1 MKDLE
6 VGAEVSSWVVRVGSL
21 RRLWKEDSQEEGEG
35 LWDVW
40 WLLNARHC
48 PLVSGPMRKGY
59 CLPVHPQILGTK
71 HRAKQTVEKSES
83 EVTQSCPTLCDPMDC
98 SPRGSSICSPSPP
111 PLLDFLGKKTGVG
124 CHFLLQGIFLAQ
136 GSNPGLLH
144 CGQTLYRLNHQG
156 IPSTQ

>member
-48 PLVSGPMRKGY
+48 PLVSGPMRKG
-59 CLPVHPQILGTK
+59 
-71 HRAKQTVEKSES
+71 
-83 EVTQSCPTLCDPMDC
+83 
-98 SPRGSSICSPSPP
+98 
-111 PLLDFLGKKTGVG
+111 
-124 CHFLLQGIFLAQ
+124 
-136 GSNPGLLH
+136 
-144 CGQTLYRLNHQG
+144 
-156 IPSTQ
+156 